1 MFTIPQDAVIY
12 IIAGLLVV
20 VACLIIWIVR
30 IESKLKT
37 LTRGHN
43 GFNIESSLK
52 SIESDLNNLFLFKE
66 DMEKYLKTVEIRL
79 RRSVQGVS
87 TISFKAFQG
96 LDSGGHQS
104 FATAFLDENGN
115 GLIIS
120 TLHSRDRVNVFA
132 KEIKQF
138 SAVVSLTDEEKTAL
152 TQAKESCKL

>member
-1 MFTIPQDAVIY
+1 MFTIPQDTVIY
-12 IIAGLLVV
+12 IISGILVV
-20 VACLIIWIVR
+20 ISVLILWIIR
-30 IESKLKT
+30 IESKLKN
-37 LTRGHN
+37 LTRGQN
-43 GFNIESSLK
+43 GFDIEKTLK
-52 SIESDLNNLFLFKE
+52 SIEEDLNKLFLSKDE
-66 DMEKYLKTVEIRL
+66 IERYLKTVEMRL
-79 RRSVQGVS
+79 RKSIQGLA
-87 TISFKAFQG
+87 TINFKAFQG

-138 SAVVSLTDEEKTAL
+138 NATLSLTDEEKQAL

>member
-1 MFTIPQDAVIY
+1 MFTIPQDTLIY
-12 IIAGLLVV
+12 TVAGLLVV
-20 VACLIIWIVR
+20 VSVLIVWIVR

-37 LTRGHN
+37 LTRGQN
-43 GFNIESSLK
+43 GFDIGKTLK
-52 SIESDLNNLFLFKE
+52 SIEADLNNLFLSK
-66 DMEKYLKTVEIRL
+66 DDIEKYLKTVEVRL
-79 RRSVQGVS
+79 KKSIQGLS
-87 TISFKAFQG
+87 TVSFKAFQG

-138 SAVVSLTDEEKTAL
+138 NATLSLTDEEKQAL

>member
-1 MFTIPQDAVIY
+1 MFTIPQEIIIY
-12 IIAGLLVV
+12 ILAGLLIL
-20 VACLIIWIVR
+20 VAGLILWIIK
-30 IESKLKT
+30 IETRLKT
-37 LTRGHN
+37 LTRGQN
-43 GFNIESSLK
+43 GFNIESTLK

-66 DMEKYLKTVEIRL
+66 DIEKYLKKVEIRL
-79 RRSVQGVS
+79 KRSLQGVS
-87 TISFKAFQG
+87 LLSFKAFQG

-104 FATAFLDENGN
+104 FASAFLDENGN

-138 SAVVSLTDEEKTAL
+138 SAAVSLTDEEKTAL

>member
-1 MFTIPQDAVIY
+1 MFTIPQDTVIY
-12 IIAGLLVV
+12 IVAGILVV
-20 VACLIIWIVR
+20 ISGLILWIIR

-37 LTRGHN
+37 LTRGQN
-43 GFNIESSLK
+43 GFDIGKTLK
-52 SIESDLNNLFLFKE
+52 SIESDLDNLFISKDE
-66 DMEKYLKTVEIRL
+66 IEKYLKTVEIRL
-79 RRSVQGVS
+79 RKSIQGLS
-87 TISFKAFQG
+87 TVNFKAFQG

-138 SAVVSLTDEEKTAL
+138 NSTLSLTEEEKQAL

>member
-1 MFTIPQDAVIY
+1 MFTIPQDTVIY
-12 IIAGLLVV
+12 TVAGILVLIAFLIVWII
-20 VACLIIWIVR
+20 R

-37 LTRGHN
+37 LTRGQN
-43 GFNIESSLK
+43 GFDIGKTLK
-52 SIESDLNNLFLFKE
+52 SIESDLNNLFLSKDE
-66 DMEKYLKTVEIRL
+66 IEKYLKTVEVRL
-79 RRSVQGVS
+79 KRSIQGLS
-87 TISFKAFQG
+87 TINFKAFQG

-115 GLIIS
+115 GLIVS

-138 SAVVSLTDEEKTAL
+138 NSSLTLTDEERQAL

>member
-12 IIAGLLVV
+12 IVAGMLVV
-20 VACLIIWIVR
+20 ISGLILWIIR

-37 LTRGHN
+37 LTRGQS
-43 GFNIESSLK
+43 GFDIGKTLK
-52 SIESDLNNLFLFKE
+52 SIESDLNNLFLSKDE
-66 DMEKYLKTVEIRL
+66 IEKYLKTVEVRL
-79 RRSVQGVS
+79 KKSIQGLS
-87 TISFKAFQG
+87 TVNFKAFQG

-104 FATAFLDENGN
+104 FATAFLDETGN

-138 SAVVSLTDEEKTAL
+138 NSALSLTEEEKQAL

>member
-12 IIAGLLVV
+12 IISGILVLIAV
-20 VACLIIWIVR
+20 LIIWIIR

-37 LTRGHN
+37 LTRGQN
-43 GFNIESSLK
+43 GFNIEKTLK
-52 SIESDLNNLFLFKE
+52 SIEADLNHLFQSKE
-66 DMEKYLKTVEIRL
+66 EIEKFLKKVEHKLKKSI
-79 RRSVQGVS
+79 QGVS
-87 TISFKAFQG
+87 TVNFKAFQG

-104 FATAFLDENGN
+104 FATAFLDETGN

-138 SAVVSLTDEEKTAL
+138 QASVSLTEEESKAL

>member
-1 MFTIPQDAVIY
+1 MFTIPQEIIIY
-12 IIAGLLVV
+12 IIAGILILVAV
-20 VACLIIWIVR
+20 LILWIVR
-30 IESKLKT
+30 LELKLKT
-37 LTRGHN
+37 LTRGQN
-43 GFNIESSLK
+43 GFNIESTLK

-66 DMEKYLKTVEIRL
+66 DIEKYLKKVEIRL

-87 TISFKAFQG
+87 IMSFKAFQG

-104 FATAFLDENGN
+104 FASAFLDENGN

-138 SAVVSLTDEEKTAL
+138 ASAVSLTEEEITAL

>member
-1 MFTIPQDAVIY
+1 MFTIPQDTVIY
-12 IIAGLLVV
+12 IVAGILVLIAGLILW
-20 VACLIIWIVR
+20 IIK
-30 IESKLKT
+30 IESRLKT
-37 LTRGHN
+37 LTRGQS

-52 SIESDLNNLFLFKE
+52 SIESDLNNLFLSKE
-66 DMEKYLKTVEIRL
+66 NIESYLKKVEIRL
-79 RRSVQGVS
+79 KRSVQGVS

-120 TLHSRDRVNVFA
+120 TLHSRDRVNVFT

-138 SAVVSLTDEEKTAL
+138 SALVTLSEEEKKAL

>member
-1 MFTIPQDAVIY
+1 MFTIPQEIIIY
-12 IIAGLLVV
+12 IIAAILILVAV
-20 VACLIIWIVR
+20 LIMWIVR
-30 IESKLKT
+30 LELKLKT
-37 LTRGHN
+37 LTRGQN
-43 GFNIESSLK
+43 GFNIESTLK

-66 DMEKYLKTVEIRL
+66 DIEKYLKKVEIRL

-87 TISFKAFQG
+87 IMSFKAFQG

-104 FATAFLDENGN
+104 FASAFLDENGN

-138 SAVVSLTDEEKTAL
+138 ASAVSLTEEEITAL

>member
-1 MFTIPQDAVIY
+1 MFTIPQDAIIY
-12 IIAGLLVV
+12 IVAGTLILIAG
-20 VACLIIWIVR
+20 LIIWIIK
-30 IESKLKT
+30 IESRLKT
-37 LTRGHN
+37 LTRGQS

-52 SIESDLNNLFLFKE
+52 SIESDLNNLFSSKDNIE
-66 DMEKYLKTVEIRL
+66 NYLKKVEIRL
-79 RRSVQGVS
+79 KRSIQGVS

-104 FATAFLDENGN
+104 FASAFLDESGN

-120 TLHSRDRVNVFA
+120 TLHSRDRVNVFS

-138 SAVVSLTDEEKTAL
+138 SALVSLTEEEKKAL

>member
-1 MFTIPQDAVIY
+1 MFTIPQEMIIY
-12 IIAGLLVV
+12 IVAGIALI
-20 VACLIIWIVR
+20 VAGLIIWIIR

-37 LTRGHN
+37 LTRGQN
-43 GFNIESSLK
+43 GFNIESAIK
-52 SIESDLNNLFLFKE
+52 SIESDLGNLDTFKK
-66 DMEKYLKTVEIRL
+66 DIEKYLKQVEVRL

-87 TISFKAFQG
+87 TLSFKAFQG

-115 GLIIS
+115 GLILS

-138 SAVVSLTDEEKTAL
+138 SSSLTLTDEEKEAL
-152 TQAKESCKL
+152 TRAKESCIL

>member
-1 MFTIPQDAVIY
+1 MFTIPQEMIIY
-12 IIAGLLVV
+12 IIATILILVAV
-20 VACLIIWIVR
+20 LIMWIVR
-30 IESKLKT
+30 LELKLKT
-37 LTRGHN
+37 LTRGQN
-43 GFNIESSLK
+43 GFNIESTLK

-66 DMEKYLKTVEIRL
+66 DIEKYLKKVEIRL

-87 TISFKAFQG
+87 IMSFKAFQG

-104 FATAFLDENGN
+104 FASAFLDENGN

-138 SAVVSLTDEEKTAL
+138 KSTVSLTEEEITAL

>member
-1 MFTIPQDAVIY
+1 MFTIPQEIIIY
-12 IIAGLLVV
+12 IIAGILILVAV
-20 VACLIIWIVR
+20 LIMWIVR
-30 IESKLKT
+30 LELKLKT
-37 LTRGHN
+37 LTRGQN
-43 GFNIESSLK
+43 GFNIESTLK

-66 DMEKYLKTVEIRL
+66 DIEKYLKKVEIRL

-87 TISFKAFQG
+87 IMSFKAFQG

-104 FATAFLDENGN
+104 FASAFLDENGN

-138 SAVVSLTDEEKTAL
+138 ASAVSLTEEEITAL

>member
-1 MFTIPQDAVIY
+1 MFTIPQEIIIY
-12 IIAGLLVV
+12 IIAGLLIL
-20 VACLIIWIVR
+20 VAGLIMWIIR

-37 LTRGHN
+37 LTRGQN
-43 GFNIESSLK
+43 GFNIESTLK

-66 DMEKYLKTVEIRL
+66 DIEKYLKKVEIRL

-87 TISFKAFQG
+87 LLGFKAFQG

-104 FATAFLDENGN
+104 FATAFIDENGN

-138 SAVVSLTDEEKTAL
+138 SSTVSLTEEEKTAL

>member
-12 IIAGLLVV
+12 IVAGMLVV
-20 VACLIIWIVR
+20 ISGLIVWIIK

-37 LTRGHN
+37 LTRGQS
-43 GFNIESSLK
+43 GFDIGKTLK
-52 SIESDLNNLFLFKE
+52 SIEADLNNLFLSK
-66 DMEKYLKTVEIRL
+66 DQIEKYLKTVEVRL
-79 RRSVQGVS
+79 KRSVQGLS
-87 TISFKAFQG
+87 TINFKAFQG

-138 SAVVSLTDEEKTAL
+138 NSALTLTEEEKQAL

>member
-1 MFTIPQDAVIY
+1 MFTIPQEIIIY
-12 IIAGLLVV
+12 ILAGLLIL
-20 VACLIIWIVR
+20 VAGLILWIIK
-30 IESKLKT
+30 IETRLKT
-37 LTRGHN
+37 LTRGQN
-43 GFNIESSLK
+43 GFNIESTLK

-66 DMEKYLKTVEIRL
+66 DIEKYLKKVEIRL
-79 RRSVQGVS
+79 KRSLQGVS
-87 TISFKAFQG
+87 LLSFKAFQG

-104 FATAFLDENGN
+104 FASAFLDENGN

-138 SAVVSLTDEEKTAL
+138 SAAVSLTEEEKTAL